1 MSSTIGATEM
11 CLVVKFMFN
20 NWPLKPPKI
29 ITHLKEN
36 NFYNLDNKTQVYF
49 ISFTL

>member
-1 MSSTIGATEM
+1 MSSTIRATEM

-20 NWPLKPPKI
+20 NRLLKPPKI

-36 NFYNLDNKTQVYF
+36 EIYNLDTKTQF
-49 ISFTL
+49 